1 MRFALLTV
9 ALAAGVASALSTED
23 IPSDTPV
30 SALLASAQGH
40 LSRGETSEAL
50 VYYDAA
56 VGRDPNDYLTYFK
69 RATTYLSL
77 GRASQAT
84 DDFTKVL
91 ALRPGFEAAHLQLG
105 KIRQRVADW
114 DGAREQLRQVKG
126 SATEAAEMLAS
137 IDEAEN
143 AAKAAEAAHGS
154 QNWEECA
161 NQASVALM
169 VASRAASL
177 RKIRAVCRFARGEVE
192 EGVGDLQHVL
202 NIRPGDITPHLIISA
217 INFYSLG
224 DFNKGTA
231 QVRKCLQSDPDSKP
245 CMKLLK
251 KEKAAQKT
259 FAKVE
264 KAFSKNQP
272 STGTIH
278 LIPSGENPGLI
289 QEIKDQVAS
298 LVADGILPAA
308 APNGLVSKLTSM
320 ACQGYYE
327 MGNSK
332 KGKTWCEQA
341 LQLDENS
348 LFGLLQ
354 KAKQQLDDELYDA
367 SIETLKKAKE
377 AHPDKQDTINEKLKE
392 AEVLLRR
399 SKEKDYYKVIG
410 VSRDADGRQIK
421 QAYRKLSKIHHP
433 DKAAKQGLTKEAAE
447 KKMAE
452 INEAYE
458 VLSDPELRARF
469 DRGDDP
475 NQQGGGGGGGGH
487 HQGFHGHPFMY
498 QQNGGQQFKFQ
509 FGSGGGGPGGFPFR
523 R

>member
-1 MRFALLTV
+1 MHSWLPLNIHILADAADVDLCKHRVLDSTDPHPSSPLRLVSSIYFGISSATKMRVSFLTV
-9 ALAAGVASALSTED
+9 ALAAGVASALSKDD

-30 SALLASAQGH
+30 SSLLASAQGH

-56 VGRDPNDYLTYFK
+56 VGRDPSDYLTYFK

-105 KIRQRVADW
+105 KIKQRVADW
-114 DGAREQLRQVKG
+114 DGAREQLRQAKG
-126 SATEAAEMLAS
+126 SATEAAELLAA
-137 IDEAEN
+137 IDEAE
-143 AAKAAEAAHGS
+143 AATKAAEAAKAS
-154 QNWEECA
+154 ENWEECA

-177 RKIRAVCRFARGEVE
+177 RKLRAVCRFARGEVE

-202 NIRPGDITPHLIISA
+202 NIRPGDIGPHLVISA
-217 INFYSLG
+217 IHFYALG
-224 DFNKGTA
+224 DFDKGTA

-245 CMKLLK
+245 CMALLK

-289 QEIKDQVAS
+289 QQIKDQMSA

-327 MGNSK
+327 V
-332 KGKTWCEQA
+332 CFP
-341 LQLDENS
+341 L
-348 LFGLLQ
+348 
-354 KAKQQLDDELYDA
+354 
-367 SIETLKKAKE
+367 
-377 AHPDKQDTINEKLKE
+377 
-392 AEVLLRR
+392 LLRMHLHVNVHVP
-399 SKEKDYYKVIG
+399 DT
-410 VSRDADGRQIK
+410 VS
-421 QAYRKLSKIHHP
+421 YRWATP
-433 DKAAKQGLTKEAAE
+433 R
-447 KKMAE
+447 
-452 INEAYE
+452 
-458 VLSDPELRARF
+458 RAR
-469 DRGDDP
+469 
-475 NQQGGGGGGGGH
+475 
-487 HQGFHGHPFMY
+487 HGASRLWP
-498 QQNGGQQFKFQ
+498 
-509 FGSGGGGPGGFPFR
+509 
-523 R
+523 